1 MAAARKKSARIESS
15 RRPCPTLSTLYHQ
28 KIPKGDKRLANVL
41 ERSDFRALQ
50 ERLAAN
56 RETVMVDDSQIYHLD
71 GITGILFPVA
81 TPLSAPA
88 TKFAM
93 YRLHRGEGGPQA
105 LLFEFHGA
113 VGRGPM
119 TNGEGLHSVTVSSA
133 SGKNRITFRPEVQL
147 GDIRDRIIIL
157 DLELVDDEEDD
168 GFWDSIGDFFGGI
181 VDAISD
187 FFDEVWEWL
196 KKIGKEI
203 WEEVKAGLAKIF
215 VTDEDGDGVPDAFW
229 VQKEFR
235 F

>member
-1 MAAARKKSARIESS
+1 MAVARKKSARIESS

-93 YRLHRGEGGPQA
+93 YRPHRGEGGPQA

-113 VGRGPM
+113 VGSGPK

-133 SGKNRITFRPEVQL
+133 SGKNRITFRPEARL
-147 GDIRDRIIIL
+147 GDSRDRIIIL
-157 DLELVDDEEDD
+157 DLELIDDEEDD
-168 GFWDSIGDFFGGI
+168 GFWSSIGDFFGGI

-187 FFDEVWEWL
+187 FFEDVWDWIKETAA
-196 KKIGKEI
+196 EI
-203 WEEVKAGLAKIF
+203 WEEIKRGLAQIF
-215 VTDEDGDGVPDAFW
+215 PVDRDGDGVPDG
-229 VQKEFR
+229 VMIVKTFR

>member
-1 MAAARKKSARIESS
+1 MAVARKKSARIESS

-113 VGRGPM
+113 VGRGPK

-133 SGKNRITFRPEVQL
+133 SGKNRITFRPEARL
-147 GDIRDRIIIL
+147 GDSRDRIIIL
-157 DLELVDDEEDD
+157 DLELIDDEEDD
-168 GFWDSIGDFFGGI
+168 GFWSSIGDFFGGI

-187 FFDEVWEWL
+187 FFEDVWDWIKETAA
-196 KKIGKEI
+196 EI
-203 WEEVKAGLAKIF
+203 WEEIKRGLAQIF
-215 VTDEDGDGVPDAFW
+215 PVDRDGDGVPDG
-229 VQKEFR
+229 VMIVKTFR

>member
-1 MAAARKKSARIESS
+1 MAVARKKSARIESS

-113 VGRGPM
+113 VGSGPK

-133 SGKNRITFRPEVQL
+133 SGKNRITFRPEARL
-147 GDIRDRIIIL
+147 GDSRDRIIIL
-157 DLELVDDEEDD
+157 DLELIDDEEDD
-168 GFWDSIGDFFGGI
+168 GFWSSIGDFFGGI

-187 FFDEVWEWL
+187 FFEDVWDWIKETAA
-196 KKIGKEI
+196 EI
-203 WEEVKAGLAKIF
+203 WEEIKRGLAQIF
-215 VTDEDGDGVPDAFW
+215 PVDRDGDGVPDG
-229 VQKEFR
+229 VMIVKTFR